1 MKKHKVLANILW
13 TIMTIIFVGFGIGV
27 GISLGVPWWF
37 IVGSIL
43 LLAISGALGV
53 YAMHKLM
60 GDMQGWDK

>member
-1 MKKHKVLANILW
+1 
-13 TIMTIIFVGFGIGV
+13 MTIIFVGFGIGV